1 MGFPPELW
9 FEEGVWGPG
18 VGSEVNGIPG
28 RVEHLFGAIKNPT
41 TGEPHANAKVARMC
55 AGTITEEGVEGIR
68 TGRIADPTVGQ
79 VAALAAAFGVSSA
92 YLLDRGKEL
101 PVLDEEALGAL
112 ADETASAILRES
124 AVVPEEE
131 GGRASSALP
140 QREEDAY
147 ED

>member
-1 MGFPPELW
+1 MTLGDLPR
-9 FEEGVWGPG
+9 
-18 VGSEVNGIPG
+18 EV
-28 RVEHLFGAIKNPT
+28 
-41 TGEPHANAKVARMC
+41 
-55 AGTITEEGVEGIR
+55 VEGIR
-68 TGRIADPTVGQ
+68 TGAISDPPVSQ

-131 GGRASSALP
+131 GGRASSTLP

>member
-1 MGFPPELW
+1 M
-9 FEEGVWGPG
+9 
-18 VGSEVNGIPG
+18 NGIPG

-112 ADETASAILRES
+112 ADEPRVPYSGRARLSQRKKGVELHPPCPNAKRTHTRISS
-124 AVVPEEE
+124 AVISTVKTVV
-131 GGRASSALP
+131 
-140 QREEDAY
+140 
-147 ED
+147 